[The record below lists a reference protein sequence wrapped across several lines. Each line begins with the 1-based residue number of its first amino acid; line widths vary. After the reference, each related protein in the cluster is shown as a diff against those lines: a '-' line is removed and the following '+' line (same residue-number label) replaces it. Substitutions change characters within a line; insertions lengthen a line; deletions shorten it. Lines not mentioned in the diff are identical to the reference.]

1 MRLIAVALMSSSPLR
16 KDGEADGVPVP
27 SGRTGI
33 VGVRGVI
40 DPKFDDPGARL
51 MAGPGASIGS
61 EGILYISAVPAGTA
75 DVVAFVWNAWN
86 VSGDS
91 PTTGGP

>member
-1 MRLIAVALMSSSPLR
+1 VTLVRSLPLR
-16 KDGEADGVPVP
+16 KDGEADGVLV
-27 SGRTGI
+27 SSERTGV
-33 VGVRGVI
+33 VGVRDVI

-51 MAGPGASIGS
+51 LTGPGASIGS
-61 EGILYISAVPAGTA
+61 EGILYISVVPAGTA
-75 DVVAFVWNAWN
+75 DVVAFVWNARN